1 MKKPEALGL
10 IPARGGSKGVPGKN
24 KRLLGGKPL
33 IQWTIEA
40 AHNAESITELI
51 VSTDDQEIAEI
62 SRGCGA
68 EVIMRP
74 PELAQDHSLVIDAIQ
89 HVMMALRAHGK
100 ILPECIALL
109 QPTAPTRLPSD
120 IDNAVALFFE
130 HKKHPV
136 CSVVQ
141 VEDAHPAR
149 MYTLTEDGTMTSLF
163 PKMAAARRQDLPPVY
178 HRNGAVY
185 VFGQREINNKEIVT
199 PNMLPYIMPAERSFN
214 IDTEID
220 WKIIQMVLGH
230 A

>member
-24 KRLLGGKPL
+24 KRLLAGKPL

-40 AHNAESITELI
+40 AHEAESITQIL
-51 VSTDDQEIAEI
+51 VSTDDHEIAEI
-62 SRGCGA
+62 SRACGA

-74 PELAQDHSLVIDAIQ
+74 PELAQDQSLVIDAIQ
-89 HVMMALRAHGK
+89 HVMMVLRSHGE

-120 IDNAVALFFE
+120 IDNAVAIFSQYG
-130 HKKHPV
+130 KHPV
-136 CSVVQ
+136 CSVVK

-149 MYTLTEDGTMTSLF
+149 MYTLTEDGTMASLF
-163 PKMAAARRQDLPPVY
+163 PRMAAARRQDLPPIY

-185 VFGQREINNKEIVT
+185 VFGQREVNSGEIVT

-220 WKIIQMVLGH
+220 WKIIQMVMGH